1 MSITFIPED
10 YAFAHI
16 NNQKQRKKSST
27 PDDFQND
34 VCEEFQTS
42 VIFCNLATNI
52 CNEVS
57 VIVTDLQKDNDIL
70 LEFYCKFK
78 IKIFDLFSK
87 YKFYVRFFF
96 EKYYI
101 VVVLV

>member
-70 LEFYCKFK
+70 LEFYCKIK
-78 IKIFDLFSK
+78 IKFLILLNNMN
-87 YKFYVRFFF
+87 FYVTYFF
-96 EKYYI
+96 
-101 VVVLV
+101 

>member
-70 LEFYCKFK
+70 LEFYCKIK
-78 IKIFDLFSK
+78 IKIFDFVSQYENLCHI
-87 YKFYVRFFF
+87 FFF
-96 EKYYI
+96 EKY
-101 VVVLV
+101 

>member
-70 LEFYCKFK
+70 LDFYCKIK
-78 IKIFDLFSK
+78 IKNFDF
-87 YKFYVRFFF
+87 FYNMNFHVTYFF
-96 EKYYI
+96 
-101 VVVLV
+101 

>member
-70 LEFYCKFK
+70 LEFYCKIK
-78 IKIFDLFSK
+78 IKILILFNNMN
-87 YKFYVRFFF
+87 FYVTYFF
-96 EKYYI
+96 
-101 VVVLV
+101 